1 MCSSSVD
8 KYHLKMAA
16 AKRKTRGFS
25 SIADPDHGGNDVVP
39 IRHKK
44 PISESVGGVV
54 GIYLETF
61 WSTTRWS
68 ETTDTRALP
77 FLKSAIRIFCV
88 LIGQKE
94 DARYQAARKVL
105 VESVGTDELRHAYE
119 VFKRDAPNGYRHAP
133 AAVKL
138 NFAEYLTWHVL
149 AAHVLVYAD
158 AINVVSTIA
167 DALCNARD
175 IDITDKNLSAFCC
188 DIGSHGGLLNL
199 TSKHSAEGKAESG
212 SGEGGV
218 PDSTYKSPAERRAAF
233 CAIAAKQIK
242 SLRDSGRG
250 PEYEGISNSALRIL
264 CDTAPD
270 ECIIWMHQLR
280 TFEGLSMK
288 PETDMQPTV
297 AAFLYEDPVARVNVT
312 SDGFQRGVGE
322 LEYAWA
328 NNSLRT
334 AICDATE
341 LAEAEDGNPNIDAD
355 TGLPRV
361 IVDAM
366 QNSRSR
372 LNMYFPTGRFRG
384 QWDPRTVFEVRGFS
398 VAGRDTRKGTPMG
411 MEIRAV
417 AGAMEETPLS
427 RFMNDLLAIGVT
439 PVPAGGMRARLSKTS
454 ASAMPHELSDLIRDF
469 VPPVVHG
476 VLSARV
482 LTCNGVPRMLLDDP
496 RATGQSVRAIV
507 TRVTAV
513 PVPPS
518 RQPVPPASHRL
529 PTTVGMGARG
539 AGSGHMDPNLYWY

>member
-1 MCSSSVD
+1 M
-8 KYHLKMAA
+8 
-16 AKRKTRGFS
+16 T
-25 SIADPDHGGNDVVP
+25 I
-39 IRHKK
+39 
-44 PISESVGGVV
+44 
-54 GIYLETF
+54 
-61 WSTTRWS
+61 
-68 ETTDTRALP
+68 LP
-77 FLKSAIRIFCV
+77 
-88 LIGQKE
+88 
-94 DARYQAARKVL
+94 
-105 VESVGTDELRHAYE
+105 
-119 VFKRDAPNGYRHAP
+119 
-133 AAVKL
+133 
-138 NFAEYLTWHVL
+138 
-149 AAHVLVYAD
+149 
-158 AINVVSTIA
+158 
-167 DALCNARD
+167 
-175 IDITDKNLSAFCC
+175 
-188 DIGSHGGLLNL
+188 
-199 TSKHSAEGKAESG
+199 
-212 SGEGGV
+212 
-218 PDSTYKSPAERRAAF
+218 YKSPAERRAAF

-250 PEYEGISNSALRIL
+250 PEYEGISNSALRRL

-280 TFEGLSMK
+280 TFKGLSMK
-288 PETDMQPTV
+288 PEKDTQPTV

-312 SDGFQRGVGE
+312 SDGFQHGAGE
-322 LEYAWA
+322 LEHAWA

-366 QNSRSR
+366 QNSRSQ
-372 LNMYFPTGRFRG
+372 LNMYFPTGRFYG
-384 QWDPRTVFEVRGFS
+384 PWDPRTVFEVRGFS

-417 AGAMEETPLS
+417 AGAVEETPLS

-482 LTCNGVPRMLLDDP
+482 LTCNGTPRMLLDDP

-507 TRVTAV
+507 TRVAAV

-518 RQPVPPASHRL
+518 RQPVPPASHRP
-529 PTTVGMGARG
+529 PTTAGMSARG
-539 AGSGHMDPNLYWY
+539 AGSGHTDPNLYWY